1 MPVEE
6 FKNIYGKRT
15 ATLGG
20 IDVDMMTRLEDYE
33 LRAHIRMILE
43 KCAPGGRYG
52 AGTGNSVAA
61 YVPLKNWLVLL
72 EEAKA
77 YQY

>member
-1 MPVEE
+1 MPVDE
-6 FKNIYGKRT
+6 FKRTYGKRT

-20 IDVDMMTRLEDYE
+20 VDVDMITRLEGDE
-33 LRAHIRMILE
+33 LRKHIRGILE

-61 YVPLKNWLVLL
+61 YVPLENWLVLL
-72 EEAKA
+72 DEAKA
-77 YQY
+77 FRY